1 MDPKNP
7 FPVVS
12 VHDFKTHLSNYIR
25 LLRRGEAKGIV
36 VRRYRRQLVMLVA
49 VNMPKD
55 APDQNVD

>member
-12 VHDFKTHLSNYIR
+12 VHDFKTHLSRYIR
-25 LLRRGEAKGIV
+25 ALRRGEAKGIV

-49 VNMPKD
+49 INMPKD
-55 APDQNVD
+55 AADENVD